1 MNLTERY
8 RTVEDLPERI
18 PVFPLD
24 GALLLP
30 RAQLPLNIFEPRYLQ
45 MIDHA
50 MSGDRIIGMIQ
61 TDPAQPGQDPPNL
74 CEIGCAGRITSYA
87 ETPDQR
93 ILITLTGISRFK
105 VAEELPSSAMY
116 RTVAADFKSFDD
128 DLIAGLGEEDVDREG
143 LLTAFRSYLD
153 ANDLQADWEE
163 VTSVSN
169 ETLVNAL
176 SMMSPYQARDK
187 QALLEAAD
195 LKSRA
200 EVLVALTTM
209 ALASH
214 GAGDDGRLQ

>member
-1 MNLTERY
+1 MIETY
-8 RTVEDLPERI
+8 QTSTDLPDTI

-45 MIDHA
+45 MIDTA

-61 TDPAQPGQDPPNL
+61 TDAAGPEQDPPAL
-74 CEIGCAGRITSYA
+74 CEVGCAGRITSYA

-105 VAEELPSSAMY
+105 VTAEVPTSAMF
-116 RTVAADFKSFDD
+116 RTVTVDFKAFDD
-128 DLIAGLGEEDVDREG
+128 DLIAGLGEEDVDRDG

-153 ANDLQADWEE
+153 ANDLEADWEE

-187 QALLEAAD
+187 QALLEAVD

-200 EVLVALTTM
+200 EVLVALTAM
-209 ALASH
+209 AMASH
-214 GAGDDGRLQ
+214 NAGEDGRLQ

>member
-1 MNLTERY
+1 MIETY
-8 RTVEDLPERI
+8 QTSADLPQTI

-30 RAQLPLNIFEPRYLQ
+30 RSQLPLNIFEPRYLQ
-45 MIDHA
+45 MIEAA
-50 MSGDRIIGMIQ
+50 MAGDRIIGMIQ
-61 TDPAQPGQDPPNL
+61 TDSAAPEQDPPEL

-105 VAEELPSSAMY
+105 VTSEVPSSAMF
-116 RTVAADFKSFDD
+116 RTVIVDFKSFDN
-128 DLIAGLGEEDVDREG
+128 DLIAGLGEEDVDRDG

-200 EVLVALTTM
+200 EVLVALTAM
-209 ALASH
+209 AMASH
-214 GAGDDGRLQ
+214 GAGEDGRLQ

>member
-1 MNLTERY
+1 MIETY
-8 RTVEDLPERI
+8 RTPQDLPQTI

-45 MIDHA
+45 MIGSA
-50 MSGDRIIGMIQ
+50 MAGDRMIGMIQ
-61 TDPAQPGQDPPNL
+61 TDNTGPDQDPPAL
-74 CEIGCAGRITSYA
+74 CEIGCAGRITNYA

-93 ILITLTGISRFK
+93 ILITLTGISRFRVQK
-105 VAEELPSSAMY
+105 EQTSTQVFRS
-116 RTVAADFKSFDD
+116 VAADFEFFKD

-153 ANDLQADWEE
+153 VNELQADWEE

-176 SMMSPYQARDK
+176 AMMSPYQARDK
-187 QALLEAAD
+187 QALLEAID

-200 EVLVALTTM
+200 EVLVALTAM
-209 ALASH
+209 AMAS
-214 GAGDDGRLQ
+214 GTTRDDGRLQ

>member
-1 MNLTERY
+1 MIETY
-8 RTVEDLPERI
+8 QKSTDLPETI

-30 RAQLPLNIFEPRYLQ
+30 RSQLPLNIFEPRYLQ
-45 MIDHA
+45 MIDTA
-50 MSGDRIIGMIQ
+50 MSSYRIIGMIQ
-61 TDPAQPGQDPPNL
+61 TDSATPDEDPPAL

-105 VAEELPSSAMY
+105 IIAEVPSAATF
-116 RTVAADFKSFDD
+116 RTVAVDFGSFDD
-128 DLIAGLGEEDVDREG
+128 DLIAGLGEEDVDRDG

-153 ANDLQADWEE
+153 ANDLQADWQE

-187 QALLEAAD
+187 QALLEAID

-209 ALASH
+209 AMASH
-214 GAGDDGRLQ
+214 GAGEDGRLQ

>member
-1 MNLTERY
+1 MIETYQNAT
-8 RTVEDLPERI
+8 DLPETI

-30 RAQLPLNIFEPRYLQ
+30 RSQLPLNIFEPRYLQ
-45 MIDHA
+45 MIDTA
-50 MSGDRIIGMIQ
+50 MSSDRIIGMIQ
-61 TDPAQPGQDPPNL
+61 TDGSLPDADPPAL

-105 VAEELPSSAMY
+105 VSAELPSSTMF
-116 RTVAADFKSFDD
+116 RTVAVDFSSFDD
-128 DLIAGLGEEDVDREG
+128 DLIAGLGEEDVDRDG

-153 ANDLQADWEE
+153 ANDLQADWQE

-209 ALASH
+209 AMASH

>member
-1 MNLTERY
+1 VIESYHTPQ
-8 RTVEDLPERI
+8 DLPEAL

-45 MIDHA
+45 MIETA
-50 MSGDRIIGMIQ
+50 MSGNRIIGMIQ
-61 TDPAQPGQDPPNL
+61 TDAAQPDREPPAL
-74 CEIGCAGRITSYA
+74 CTIGCAGRITSYA

-105 VAEELPSSAMY
+105 VISEMSTPAMF
-116 RTVAADFKSFDD
+116 RTVAVDFKSFND
-128 DLIAGLGEEDVDREG
+128 DLIAGLGEEDVDRNG

-176 SMMSPYQARDK
+176 SMMSPYLARDK
-187 QALLEAAD
+187 QALLEATN

-200 EVLVALTTM
+200 EVLVALTAM
-209 ALASH
+209 AMASH
-214 GAGDDGRLQ
+214 GSGNDSRLQ

>member
-1 MNLTERY
+1 MIEDYQTY
-8 RTVEDLPERI
+8 KDLPEAI

-45 MIDHA
+45 MVKTA

-61 TDPAQPGQDPPNL
+61 TDGSDPEQDPPML

-93 ILITLTGISRFK
+93 ILITLTGICRFK
-105 VAEELPSSAMY
+105 IRQELASSQLF
-116 RTVAADFKSFDD
+116 RSVAADFSPYEG
-128 DLIAGLGEEDVDREG
+128 DLIDGLGEEDVDREE

-153 ANDLQADWEE
+153 ANELEADWSE
-163 VTSVSN
+163 VSSVSN
-169 ETLVNAL
+169 EMLVNAL

-200 EVLVALTTM
+200 EVLVALTAM
-209 ALASH
+209 ALASSAS
-214 GAGDDGRLQ
+214 GNDRRLQ

>member
-1 MNLTERY
+1 MIETY
-8 RTVEDLPERI
+8 RTPQDLPETI

-45 MIDHA
+45 MIASA

-61 TDPAQPGQDPPNL
+61 TENTGNDQDPPAL

-93 ILITLTGISRFK
+93 ILITLTGISRFQVQK
-105 VAEELPSSAMY
+105 EQTSTQMFRSIS
-116 RTVAADFKSFDD
+116 ADFKLFKD

-153 ANDLQADWEE
+153 ANELQADWEE

-176 SMMSPYQARDK
+176 AMMSPYQARDK
-187 QALLEAAD
+187 QALLEAVD

-209 ALASH
+209 AMAS
-214 GAGDDGRLQ
+214 GTTRDEGRLQ